1 MARRFSAPYQS
12 EPVSSL
18 ASWARNLAVFAVV
31 AVVVSIIIVRFGFLE
46 MKPALATFLG
56 GLAIAA
62 LSILFG
68 LAGFAAIWQNGSR
81 GMARILLAFLI
92 DGAILA
98 YPAYLGLQYRK
109 LPAIHDI
116 TTDPIDPPRFEA
128 LARLRTGDGANP
140 AVYAGLYS
148 AEQQRQFYPDIEPIE
163 LEISVDR
170 AYAIALQLVNKRKWL
185 VIDERAPQPPRRIGR
200 IEAVAR
206 SPIMGFREDISI
218 RVVPD
223 GDDSRVD
230 IRSASRFFESD
241 LGSNAS
247 RVTKFIDDLNT
258 AADADAL
265 KPDGSRARCFASPRN
280 DEKLGARHPVGPT
293 NHGITIRRHDP
304 AGDQIFQ
311 MRQHGVARSRR
322 EPGIDADIDRAHHG
336 RDISFTL
343 GEAMQD
349 RGLARLAMA
358 DQEAHEARTIRNLG
372 AVAGEIQILLAR
384 GEPVERLHVVDH
396 RAVGRRHDRGRPP
409 HHVIADEVEL
419 SLGPGER
426 KMVGGV
432 AGRGDG
438 FQTPAGA
445 LDDVAMGD
453 PDVRREVAIG
463 AGFGIVLLAL
473 EARAQARCGP

>member
-31 AVVVSIIIVRFGFLE
+31 AVLVSIIIVRFDFLE
-46 MKPALATFLG
+46 MKPAMATFLG
-56 GLAIAA
+56 GLAIAG

-98 YPAYLGLQYRK
+98 YPAYLALQYRK

-116 TTDPIDPPRFEA
+116 TTDPIDPPRFDA
-128 LARLRTGDGANP
+128 LSRVRTGDGTNT

-163 LEISVDR
+163 LEIPVDR
-170 AYAIALQLVNKRKWL
+170 AYAIARQLVVKRKWL
-185 VIDERAPQPPRRIGR
+185 IIDEREPQPPRRIGR

-206 SPIMGFREDISI
+206 TPIMGFREDVSI

-230 IRSASRFFESD
+230 IRSASRYFDSD
-241 LGSNAS
+241 LGSNAA

-265 KPDGSRARCFASPRN
+265 KPV
-280 DEKLGARHPVGPT
+280 KKTPVAPPKA
-293 NHGITIRRHDP
+293 P
-304 AGDQIFQ
+304 AKT
-311 MRQHGVARSRR
+311 V
-322 EPGIDADIDRAHHG
+322 
-336 RDISFTL
+336 
-343 GEAMQD
+343 
-349 RGLARLAMA
+349 
-358 DQEAHEARTIRNLG
+358 
-372 AVAGEIQILLAR
+372 
-384 GEPVERLHVVDH
+384 
-396 RAVGRRHDRGRPP
+396 
-409 HHVIADEVEL
+409 
-419 SLGPGER
+419 
-426 KMVGGV
+426 KK
-432 AGRGDG
+432 
-438 FQTPAGA
+438 
-445 LDDVAMGD
+445 
-453 PDVRREVAIG
+453 
-463 AGFGIVLLAL
+463 
-473 EARAQARCGP
+473 

>member
-31 AVVVSIIIVRFGFLE
+31 AVVVSVIIVRFDFLE
-46 MKPALATFLG
+46 PKPALATFLG
-56 GLAIAA
+56 GLAIAG

-81 GMARILLAFLI
+81 GMARILLALLI

-128 LARLRTGDGANP
+128 LARLRTGEGTNT

-148 AEQQRQFYPDIEPIE
+148 AEQQRHYYPDIEPVE

-170 AYAIALQLVNKRKWL
+170 AYAIALQLVNKRKWI

-206 SPIMGFREDISI
+206 TPIMGFREDISI
-218 RVVPD
+218 RFVAD

-230 IRSASRFFESD
+230 IRSASRNFDSD
-241 LGSNAS
+241 LGSNAA
-247 RVTKFIDDLNT
+247 RVKKFIDDLNT

-265 KPDGSRARCFASPRN
+265 KPV
-280 DEKLGARHPVGPT
+280 KKTPVAPPKA
-293 NHGITIRRHDP
+293 P
-304 AGDQIFQ
+304 AKT
-311 MRQHGVARSRR
+311 V
-322 EPGIDADIDRAHHG
+322 
-336 RDISFTL
+336 
-343 GEAMQD
+343 
-349 RGLARLAMA
+349 
-358 DQEAHEARTIRNLG
+358 
-372 AVAGEIQILLAR
+372 
-384 GEPVERLHVVDH
+384 
-396 RAVGRRHDRGRPP
+396 
-409 HHVIADEVEL
+409 
-419 SLGPGER
+419 
-426 KMVGGV
+426 KK
-432 AGRGDG
+432 
-438 FQTPAGA
+438 
-445 LDDVAMGD
+445 
-453 PDVRREVAIG
+453 
-463 AGFGIVLLAL
+463 
-473 EARAQARCGP
+473 